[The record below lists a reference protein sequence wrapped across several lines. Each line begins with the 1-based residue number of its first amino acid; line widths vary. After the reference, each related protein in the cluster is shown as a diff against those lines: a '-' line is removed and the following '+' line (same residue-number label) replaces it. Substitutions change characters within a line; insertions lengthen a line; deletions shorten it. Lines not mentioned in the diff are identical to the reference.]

1 MKKLNNILSAL
12 IYIFFIGIFLL
23 SRTFMGINILGFRIG
38 ELGILASFSI
48 LIISLI
54 FFRYYLK
61 EGIFSKN
68 VFIILNTLFI
78 SFLLIVYFSDG
89 SFLNLY
95 VFKSSTYI
103 WTIGFLFLGYRFAY
117 FKTINFKDISI
128 FIIILIYIYIYSIY
142 GVSDDIQSFFL
153 NFSDKFEYHKGSDI
167 LIMFVSSFY
176 LFNRII
182 KNKRLSLEIFLCFSV
197 VYLPLLLYKSRG
209 AFISLILFVILELWK
224 FRNYFKATLF
234 RNIILLITVLFLA
247 LQSVFIV
254 NKSGFLKLLEVEEK
268 VEFLVT
274 YREVP
279 LEENNSLIYFY
290 DGRIFSGD
298 GNLNWRLQI
307 WQDVVTDLI
316 KQNKIFFGYS
326 FNEKIPAMDD
336 PFRSGDD
343 GSNENVHNFL
353 INIIARGGIFH
364 LTLYV
369 LLMYIFF
376 VKAVRLNGI
385 SFLNFVLP
393 IILTSFLDASMENSH
408 FPLIYYFIIGYSIK
422 NKFEPY

>member
-1 MKKLNNILSAL
+1 MNKLNNILLTL
-12 IYIFFIGIFLL
+12 IYIFFIGVFLL
-23 SRTFMGINILGFRIG
+23 SRTFMGINIIGFRIG
-38 ELGILASFSI
+38 ELGILASFS
-48 LIISLI
+48 LLVVSLI
-54 FFRYYLK
+54 LYRYYLR
-61 EGIFSKN
+61 EEIFNKN
-68 VFIILNTLFI
+68 VFIILNILLI
-78 SFLLIVYFSDG
+78 SFLLMVYFSDG
-89 SFLNLY
+89 SLFNLY

-103 WTIGFLFLGYRFAY
+103 WTIGFLFLGYRVAS
-117 FKTINFKDISI
+117 FKIINFKNVSI
-128 FIIILIYIYIYSIY
+128 FIILLLYIYIYSIY
-142 GVSDDIQSFFL
+142 GIPDDMQNFFL

-167 LIMFVSSFY
+167 LIMFVSSFF
-176 LFNRII
+176 LFNRIL

-209 AFISLILFVILELWK
+209 AFISLIIFVILELWK
-224 FRNYFKATLF
+224 FRNYFKATVV
-234 RNIILLITVLFLA
+234 RNIILFFIVLFLA
-247 LQSVFIV
+247 LQSIFIV
-254 NKSGFLKLLEVEEK
+254 NKSGFLKILEVEEK
-268 VEFLVT
+268 IEFLVT

-290 DGRIFSGD
+290 KGRIFSGD

-307 WQDVVTDLI
+307 WQDVVADLI
-316 KQNKIFFGYS
+316 NQNKLFFGHS

-364 LTLYV
+364 LILYV
-369 LLMYIFF
+369 SLMYLFF
-376 VKAVRLNGI
+376 TKAIRLNGI

-393 IILTSFLDASMENSH
+393 IILTSLLDASMENSH